1 MKVIEYSDV
10 LVDKRAYARV
20 FSEGN
25 KNLESLLNFCFDNN
39 IETFGC
45 CKGHVTQS
53 DSYPYIAFAFS
64 SDDIDTYSN
73 LISLVSRSKAGK
85 FVNFRLYKFKNKYRL
100 ICNVVKKYCRNPF
113 VINKAFMAIYE
124 GFKLGIGKEAFDS
137 YYKKILAFYTDLL
150 AYKSASTY
158 DFTLDNISSDLHILL
173 NDKLFANPNLLVDDS
188 NKLFR
193 YLMLYDKK
201 VKNKTADNYVS
212 FTYFD
217 LNMDDIDYINSNILK
232 KEDSERWRR

>member
-1 MKVIEYSDV
+1 
-10 LVDKRAYARV
+10 
-20 FSEGN
+20 
-25 KNLESLLNFCFDNN
+25 
-39 IETFGC
+39 
-45 CKGHVTQS
+45 
-53 DSYPYIAFAFS
+53 
-64 SDDIDTYSN
+64 
-73 LISLVSRSKAGK
+73 
-85 FVNFRLYKFKNKYRL
+85 
-100 ICNVVKKYCRNPF
+100 
-113 VINKAFMAIYE
+113 MAIYE
-124 GFKLGIGKEAFDS
+124 GFKLSIGKEAFDS

-217 LNMDDIDYINSNILK
+217 LNMDDIDYINNNILK